1 VSSHRQVARLKAHW
15 VVLGLVLVVVATSL
29 VLVGSMQQNVGGSG
43 TAARAP
49 VSALPP
55 GTGSVIDGSGDEIRG
70 AAMPPRTI
78 ALTFDDGP
86 DPEWTP
92 QILDVLRDEGVRATF
107 FVIGSR
113 AASHPD
119 LIRRMVEEGHEVGLH
134 TFTHP
139 DLAYVEPWRFD
150 METRLSQN
158 ALAGAAG
165 IRAGLAR
172 PPYSSVPSAVT
183 ETHLPVLERLGSHG
197 NLVVLSDLD
206 PRDWTEASADEI
218 AAAAVPEAGDG
229 AVVLLHD
236 GGGDRSQTLAALPV
250 LIDDLRD
257 RGYRLT
263 TTSEGLGLPIAHE
276 PASAAAQL
284 AGTSLI
290 WSMAFANLVVGP
302 TLALL
307 GLFVALTLGRALV
320 FLVLARVHVRR
331 MARRVPGPPIREPVT
346 VVVPAYNEA
355 AGIEAT
361 VRSIVASD
369 YTMVEV
375 IVVDD
380 GSTDETAAIVERLG
394 LPGVRLVRQR
404 NAGKAAAL
412 STGIRHASY
421 ELVVL
426 VDGDTILRPDT
437 VRRIVQPFADPCVGG
452 VSGNAKV
459 ANRRGLLGRWQH
471 LEYVVGFNLDRR
483 AFDVL
488 QSIPTIPG
496 AAGAFRKRALLGVGM
511 VSDETLA
518 EDTDLTMS
526 LLRAGW
532 KIVYEESAVAF
543 TEAPQSLSQ
552 LWRQRYRWCYGTLQ
566 SMWKHRS
573 TVTARGDA
581 GRLGRRGLPYLL
593 VYQVLMP
600 LLGPVIDLIA
610 LFGLFF
616 VDPVLVGSAWLAFLG
631 LQTLLAGYALRLDGE
646 SLRPLWALPLQQVV
660 YRQLIYLVVYHS
672 VITALAGSRLGWHR
686 MRRHGSTAALLPEVE
701 RV

>member
-1 VSSHRQVARLKAHW
+1 MSSHRQVSRLKAHW

-29 VLVGSMQQNVGGSG
+29 VLVGAMQQNVGGSG
-43 TAARAP
+43 TAAEAP

-55 GTGSVIDGSGDEIRG
+55 DTGSVIDASGDGIRG
-70 AAMPPRTI
+70 AAMPPRTV

-92 QILDVLRDEGVRATF
+92 QILDVLRDHGAKGTF

-113 AASHPD
+113 AASHPE
-119 LIRRMVEEGHEVGLH
+119 LVRRMVDEGHEVGLH

-139 DLAYVEPWRFD
+139 DLSYVAPWRFD
-150 METRLSQN
+150 MEMRLSQN
-158 ALAGAAG
+158 ALSGAAG

-183 ETHLPVLERLGSHG
+183 ETQLPVLERLGSHG

-206 PRDWTEASADEI
+206 PRDWTDASAQEI
-218 AAAAVPEAGDG
+218 ASAAVPPAGEG

-236 GGGDRSQTLAALPV
+236 GGGDRSQTLVALPL
-250 LIDDLRD
+250 LIDELRD

-263 TTSEGLGLPIAHE
+263 TTSGGLGLPVAHE
-276 PASAAAQL
+276 SASVAGGL
-284 AGTSLI
+284 AGTSLL

-302 TLALL
+302 TFALL

-331 MARRVPGPPIREPVT
+331 RSRRVPGVPVREPVT

-355 AGIEAT
+355 AGIEAA

-369 YTMVEV
+369 HPDVEV
-375 IVVDD
+375 LVVDD
-380 GSTDETAAIVERLG
+380 GSTDGTAAIVERLS
-394 LPGVRLVRQR
+394 LPGVRLIRQS
-404 NAGKAAAL
+404 NAGKAVAL
-412 STGIRHASY
+412 STGIRNAAHD
-421 ELVVL
+421 LVVL
-426 VDGDTILRPDT
+426 VDGDTILRSDT
-437 VRRIVQPFADPCVGG
+437 VRRIVQPFADPRVGG

-459 ANRRGLLGRWQH
+459 ANRKGLLGRWQH
-471 LEYVVGFNLDRR
+471 LEYVIGFNLDRR

-488 QSIPTIPG
+488 ECIPTIPG
-496 AAGAFRKRALLGVGM
+496 AAGAFRKRALLDVGM

-526 LLRAGW
+526 MLRAGW
-532 KIVYEESAVAF
+532 KIVYEESALAF

-573 TVTARGDA
+573 TVTARGEA

-610 LFGLFF
+610 LFGLLF
-616 VDPVLVGSAWLAFLG
+616 VDPVVVGGAWLAFLG
-631 LQTLLAGYALRLDGE
+631 VQTLLAGYALRLDGE

-686 MRRHGSTAALLPEVE
+686 MRRHGSTAALLREVE

>member
-1 VSSHRQVARLKAHW
+1 VSSHRHVSRLKAHW

-29 VLVGSMQQNVGGSG
+29 VLVGAMQQNVGGSG
-43 TAARAP
+43 TAAEAP

-55 GTGSVIDGSGDEIRG
+55 DTGSVIDASGDGIRG
-70 AAMPPRTI
+70 AAMPPRTV

-92 QILDVLRDEGVRATF
+92 QILDVLRDHGAKGTF

-113 AASHPD
+113 AASHPE
-119 LIRRMVEEGHEVGLH
+119 LVRRMVDEGHEVGLH

-139 DLAYVEPWRFD
+139 DLSYVAPWRFD
-150 METRLSQN
+150 MEMRLSQN
-158 ALAGAAG
+158 ALSGAAG

-183 ETHLPVLERLGSHG
+183 ETQLPVLERLGSHG

-206 PRDWTEASADEI
+206 PRDWTDASAQEI
-218 AAAAVPEAGDG
+218 ASAAVPPAGEG

-236 GGGDRSQTLAALPV
+236 GGGDRSQTLAALPL
-250 LIDDLRD
+250 LIDELRD

-263 TTSEGLGLPIAHE
+263 TTSGGLGLPVAHE
-276 PASAAAQL
+276 PASVAGGL
-284 AGTSLI
+284 AGTSLL

-302 TLALL
+302 TFALL

-331 MARRVPGPPIREPVT
+331 RSHRVPGAPVREPVT

-355 AGIEAT
+355 AGIEAA

-369 YTMVEV
+369 HPDVEV
-375 IVVDD
+375 LVVDD
-380 GSTDETAAIVERLG
+380 GSTDETAAIVERLS
-394 LPGVRLVRQR
+394 LPGVRLIRQR
-404 NAGKAAAL
+404 NAGKAVAL
-412 STGIRHASY
+412 STGIRNAAHD
-421 ELVVL
+421 LVVL
-426 VDGDTILRPDT
+426 VDGDTILRSDT
-437 VRRIVQPFADPCVGG
+437 VRRIVQPFADPRVGG

-459 ANRRGLLGRWQH
+459 ANRKGLLGRWQH
-471 LEYVVGFNLDRR
+471 LEYVIGFNLDRR

-488 QSIPTIPG
+488 ECIPTIPG
-496 AAGAFRKRALLGVGM
+496 AAGAFRKRALLDVGM

-526 LLRAGW
+526 MLRAGW
-532 KIVYEESAVAF
+532 KIVYEESALAF

-573 TVTARGDA
+573 TVTARGEA

-610 LFGLFF
+610 LFGLLF
-616 VDPVLVGSAWLAFLG
+616 VDPVVVGGAWLAFLG
-631 LQTLLAGYALRLDGE
+631 VQTLLAGYALRLDGE

-686 MRRHGSTAALLPEVE
+686 MRRHGSTAALLREVE